1 MAKYNLPNHTPVP
14 KQKTVGQKK
23 KNSKATELKQQPCR
37 KQEPAQKEESKR
49 EYTVMDCMK
58 LGRIANILFVVFI
71 VVCLIYY
78 YSLAKNGNYVIP
90 FEIVAYGIE
99 ATAFAFFTLCVVWLD
114 RLVRQ
119 RLPMKILLICY
130 IVVEV
135 ILMLLEFDFLPFIP
149 YNGLSLALTIC
160 HAIFSGGVSL
170 SLLMLAPES
179 KKLQTIVI
187 INSSLILAGMF
198 LGLAGYRV
206 YASILLNAFA
216 YIFFFT
222 AMIHLVRNEEV
233 DIDCYGDKA
242 KVTDFS
248 STMFADSPMLQES
261 PRETVAQKL
270 RKKASVAAK
279 KLTPQNDPVAKLT
292 DDADFEYE
300 FGVDDDDDEIYE
312 NNDSE
317 EQDL

>member
-1 MAKYNLPNHTPVP
+1 MAKYYPPNHTPAP
-14 KQKTVGQKK
+14 QQKSTKK
-23 KNSKATELKQQPCR
+23 KKPKTAAPKQQPYR
-37 KQEPAQKEESKR
+37 KQETVQKEEPRR

-71 VVCLIYY
+71 VICLIYY
-78 YSLAKNGNYVIP
+78 YSLAKNGNFVIP
-90 FEIVAYGIE
+90 FEIIAYGIE
-99 ATAFAFFTLCVVWLD
+99 ALAFAFFTLCVVWLD

-130 IVVEV
+130 IIVEV
-135 ILMLLEFDFLPFIP
+135 VLMLLEFDFLPFIP
-149 YNGLSLALTIC
+149 YNGLSLVLTIC
-160 HAIFSGGVSL
+160 HVIFSAGVSL

-179 KKLQTIVI
+179 KQLQTVVI
-187 INSSLILAGMF
+187 INSSMILAGMF

-248 STMFADSPMLQES
+248 STMFADSPILQE
-261 PRETVAQKL
+261 PVRQTAAQKL
-270 RKKASVAAK
+270 RKTAAAAAK
-279 KLTPQNDPVAKLT
+279 KFTPQANPVEKLT
-292 DDADFEYE
+292 DGADFEYE
-300 FGVDDDDDEIYE
+300 FGVDDDDDEY
-312 NNDSE
+312 DDE
-317 EQDL
+317 EQEA

>member
-1 MAKYNLPNHTPVP
+1 MAKYYPPNHTPAP
-14 KQKTVGQKK
+14 QQKSTKK
-23 KNSKATELKQQPCR
+23 KKQAASASKQQPYR
-37 KQEPAQKEESKR
+37 KQEAVRKEEPKR

-71 VVCLIYY
+71 VICLIYY
-78 YSLAKNGNYVIP
+78 YSLAKQGNFVIP
-90 FEIVAYGIE
+90 FEIIAYGIE
-99 ATAFAFFTLCVVWLD
+99 AVAFAFFTLCVVWLD

-130 IVVEV
+130 IIVEV

-179 KKLQTIVI
+179 KKLQTVVI
-187 INSSLILAGMF
+187 INSSMILAGMF

-248 STMFADSPMLQES
+248 STMFADSPILQES
-261 PRETVAQKL
+261 VRETAAQKL
-270 RKKASVAAK
+270 RKKASAAAK
-279 KLTPQNDPVAKLT
+279 KLTPQSNPAGRLT

-300 FGVDDDDDEIYE
+300 FGVDDDDDYE
-312 NNDSE
+312 D
-317 EQDL
+317 DAP

>member
-1 MAKYNLPNHTPVP
+1 MAKYYPPDHTPTPQQKSP
-14 KQKTVGQKK
+14 KRK
-23 KNSKATELKQQPCR
+23 KNNPKMTEPKQQPYR
-37 KQEPAQKEESKR
+37 KQEPAKQAEPKR
-49 EYTVMDCMK
+49 DYTVMDCMK

-71 VVCLIYY
+71 VICLIYY
-78 YSLAKNGNYVIP
+78 YSLAKNGNFVIP
-90 FEIVAYGIE
+90 FEIIAYGIE

-149 YNGLSLALTIC
+149 YNGLSLALTTC

-179 KKLQTIVI
+179 KKMQTVVI

-242 KVTDFS
+242 KSTDFS
-248 STMFADSPMLQES
+248 STMFADSPILQES
-261 PRETVAQKL
+261 VHETAAQKL
-270 RKKASVAAK
+270 RKKASAAAK
-279 KLTPQNDPVAKLT
+279 KLTPLSNPVEKLT

-300 FGVDDDDDEIYE
+300 FGVDDDEEDSTDD
-312 NNDSE
+312 DSE
-317 EQDL
+317 EQAP

>member
-1 MAKYNLPNHTPVP
+1 MAKKHPPKHTPAPQP
-14 KQKTVGQKK
+14 KSAGQKK
-23 KNSKATELKQQPCR
+23 KNSKTAESKQPYR
-37 KQEPAQKEESKR
+37 KQASAQKAEPKR

-71 VVCLIYY
+71 VICLIYY
-78 YSLAKNGNYVIP
+78 YSLAKNGNFVIP
-90 FEIVAYGIE
+90 FEIIAYGVE
-99 ATAFAFFTLCVVWLD
+99 ATAFALFTLCVVWLD

-135 ILMLLEFDFLPFIP
+135 VLMLLEFDFLPFIP

-179 KKLQTIVI
+179 KKLQTVVI

-242 KVTDFS
+242 KATDFS

-261 PRETVAQKL
+261 VHETAAQKL
-270 RKKASVAAK
+270 RKKAFAAAQR
-279 KLTPQNDPVAKLT
+279 LTPQSDPIGKLT

-300 FGVDDDDDEIYE
+300 FGVDNDDEIY
-312 NNDSE
+312 NDDDSE
-317 EQDL
+317 EQDP

>member
-1 MAKYNLPNHTPVP
+1 MAKYYPPDHTPTPQQKSP
-14 KQKTVGQKK
+14 KRK
-23 KNSKATELKQQPCR
+23 KNNPKMTEPKQQPYR
-37 KQEPAQKEESKR
+37 KQEPAKQAEPKR
-49 EYTVMDCMK
+49 DYTVMDCMK

-71 VVCLIYY
+71 VICLIYY
-78 YSLAKNGNYVIP
+78 YSLAKNGNFVIP
-90 FEIVAYGIE
+90 FEIIAYGIE

-149 YNGLSLALTIC
+149 YNGLSLALTTC

-179 KKLQTIVI
+179 KKLQTVVI

-242 KVTDFS
+242 KSTDFS
-248 STMFADSPMLQES
+248 STMFADSPILQES
-261 PRETVAQKL
+261 VHETTAQKL
-270 RKKASVAAK
+270 RKKASAAAK
-279 KLTPQNDPVAKLT
+279 KLTPLSNPVEKLT

-300 FGVDDDDDEIYE
+300 FGVDDDEEDSTDD
-312 NNDSE
+312 DSE
-317 EQDL
+317 EQAP